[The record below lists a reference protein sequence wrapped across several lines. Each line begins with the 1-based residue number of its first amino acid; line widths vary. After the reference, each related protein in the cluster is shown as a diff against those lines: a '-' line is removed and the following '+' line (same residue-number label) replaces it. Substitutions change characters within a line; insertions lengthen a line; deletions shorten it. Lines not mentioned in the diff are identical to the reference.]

1 MIPKGEFLMLYVL
14 SLSVD
19 TILLLVFAALFAGFV
34 LALWLSVSRAKKKG
48 SIDDDLN
55 PADSTDSKEN
65 PDTPETLAE
74 NADASDPADDPGTPD
89 EAETLEDEEDTEELW
104 TPPEPEAF
112 PARVVDMRV
121 VTGNVGGNKRPK
133 TGVSF
138 LVTFLTD
145 DGKRTEYPVPEELY
159 VTLDIDQTGTL
170 VILNGG
176 FFDFGAGD
184 EYDPAAVEEFEKTFD
199 PFSDTE

>member
-1 MIPKGEFLMLYVL
+1 MLYVL
-14 SLSVD
+14 SLPMD
-19 TILLLVFAALFAGFV
+19 TILLLVFAALFVGFV
-34 LALWLSVSRAKKKG
+34 LALWLSIRRAQKKG
-48 SIDDDLN
+48 ITDD
-55 PADSTDSKEN
+55 E
-65 PDTPETLAE
+65 PDPAE
-74 NADASDPADDPGTPD
+74 NAEDFETSEESDDDADPGDAPD
-89 EAETLEDEEDTEELW
+89 EPEDSEDEDTEDLW
-104 TPPEPEAF
+104 SPPEPEAF

-184 EYDPAAVEEFEKTFD
+184 EYDPQAVEEFEKTFD
-199 PFSDTE
+199 PFADAE

>member
-1 MIPKGEFLMLYVL
+1 MLYVL

-74 NADASDPADDPGTPD
+74 NADASDPADDPGTSD

-184 EYDPAAVEEFEKTFD
+184 EYDPEAVEEFEKTFD
-199 PFSDTE
+199 PFSDDE

>member
-1 MIPKGEFLMLYVL
+1 MLYVL

-55 PADSTDSKEN
+55 LADSTDSKEN

-74 NADASDPADDPGTPD
+74 NADASDPADDPGTSD

>member
-1 MIPKGEFLMLYVL
+1 MFDLSFLTTDLIFTL
-14 SLSVD
+14 
-19 TILLLVFAALFAGFV
+19 IFAALLVGLVIF
-34 LALWLSVSRAKKKG
+34 LAVSVSRSKKKG
-48 SIDDDLN
+48 SDVDPL
-55 PADSTDSKEN
+55 
-65 PDTPETLAE
+65 PEET
-74 NADASDPADDPGTPD
+74 
-89 EAETLEDEEDTEELW
+89 ETLEENTDTDTDESW
-104 TPPEPEAF
+104 MPPEPEAF
-112 PARVVDMRV
+112 PARIVDMRV

-184 EYDPAAVEEFEKTFD
+184 EYDPEAVEEFEKTFD
-199 PFSDTE
+199 PFSDDE

>member
-1 MIPKGEFLMLYVL
+1 MFDLSFLTTDLIFTL
-14 SLSVD
+14 
-19 TILLLVFAALFAGFV
+19 IFAALLVGLVIF
-34 LALWLSVSRAKKKG
+34 LAVSVSRSKKKG
-48 SIDDDLN
+48 SDVDPL
-55 PADSTDSKEN
+55 PEET
-65 PDTPETLAE
+65 ETLAE
-74 NADASDPADDPGTPD
+74 NADTDTDTD
-89 EAETLEDEEDTEELW
+89 ESW
-104 TPPEPEAF
+104 MPPEPEAF
-112 PARVVDMRV
+112 PARIVDMRV

-145 DGKRTEYPVPEELY
+145 DGERTEYPVPEELY

-184 EYDPAAVEEFEKTFD
+184 EYDPEAVEEFEKTFD
-199 PFSDTE
+199 PFSDAE

>member
-1 MIPKGEFLMLYVL
+1 MLYVL

-74 NADASDPADDPGTPD
+74 NADASDPADDPGTSD

-199 PFSDTE
+199 PFSDDE

>member
-1 MIPKGEFLMLYVL
+1 MSDLSFLTTDLIFTL
-14 SLSVD
+14 
-19 TILLLVFAALFAGFV
+19 IFAALVVGFV
-34 LALWLSVSRAKKKG
+34 IFLAISVSRSKKKG
-48 SIDDDLN
+48 TAEEAV
-55 PADSTDSKEN
+55 PA
-65 PDTPETLAE
+65 
-74 NADASDPADDPGTPD
+74 
-89 EAETLEDEEDTEELW
+89 EAETPGEETEADPDADGDLDADADDSW

-112 PARVVDMRV
+112 PARIVDMRV

-145 DGKRTEYPVPEELY
+145 DGARTEYPVPEELY
-159 VTLDIDQTGTL
+159 VTLDVDQTGTL

-184 EYDPAAVEEFEKTFD
+184 AYDEEAAEAFEETFGGGED
-199 PFSDTE
+199 

>member
-1 MIPKGEFLMLYVL
+1 MSDLSFLTTDLIFTL
-14 SLSVD
+14 
-19 TILLLVFAALFAGFV
+19 IFAALVVGFV
-34 LALWLSVSRAKKKG
+34 IFLAISVSRSKKKG
-48 SIDDDLN
+48 
-55 PADSTDSKEN
+55 T
-65 PDTPETLAE
+65 AE
-74 NADASDPADDPGTPD
+74 EAVP
-89 EAETLEDEEDTEELW
+89 AETEASEEEADNDPDADGDFDADTDDSW

-112 PARVVDMRV
+112 PARIVDMRV

-145 DGKRTEYPVPEELY
+145 DGARTEYPVPEELY
-159 VTLDIDQTGTL
+159 VTLDLDQTGTL

-184 EYDPAAVEEFEKTFD
+184 AYDEEAVEAFEETFGQ
-199 PFSDTE
+199 TEK

>member
-1 MIPKGEFLMLYVL
+1 MSDLSFLTTDLIF
-14 SLSVD
+14 
-19 TILLLVFAALFAGFV
+19 TLVFAALVVGFV
-34 LALWLSVSRAKKKG
+34 IFLAISVSRSKKKG
-48 SIDDDLN
+48 TAEESV
-55 PADSTDSKEN
+55 PAET
-65 PDTPETLAE
+65 ETLPE
-74 NADASDPADDPGTPD
+74 EEADNDPDADGDLD
-89 EAETLEDEEDTEELW
+89 ADTDDSW

-112 PARVVDMRV
+112 PARIVDMRV

-145 DGKRTEYPVPEELY
+145 DGARTEYPVPEELY
-159 VTLDIDQTGTL
+159 VTLDVDQTGTL

-184 EYDPAAVEEFEKTFD
+184 AYDEEAVEAFEETFGR
-199 PFSDTE
+199 TEE

>member
-1 MIPKGEFLMLYVL
+1 MFDLSFLT
-14 SLSVD
+14 VD
-19 TILLLVFAALFAGFV
+19 LIFTLVFAAILIGLVVF
-34 LALWLSVSRAKKKG
+34 LAVSVRRAKKHPEEAEEDPAESVG
-48 SIDDDLN
+48 ETDGDDDG
-55 PADSTDSKEN
+55 DETDG
-65 PDTPETLAE
+65 DL
-74 NADASDPADDPGTPD
+74 D
-89 EAETLEDEEDTEELW
+89 EDEDCDESW
-104 TPPEPEAF
+104 MPPEPEGF

-184 EYDPAAVEEFEKTFD
+184 EYDPQAVEEFEKTFD
-199 PFSDTE
+199 PFSDNE

>member
-1 MIPKGEFLMLYVL
+1 MSDLSFLTTDLIFTL
-14 SLSVD
+14 
-19 TILLLVFAALFAGFV
+19 IFAALVVGFV
-34 LALWLSVSRAKKKG
+34 IFLAISVSRSKKKG
-48 SIDDDLN
+48 TAEEAV
-55 PADSTDSKEN
+55 PAE
-65 PDTPETLAE
+65 AE
-74 NADASDPADDPGTPD
+74 TPD
-89 EAETLEDEEDTEELW
+89 EDTEADPDADGDLDADTDDSW

-112 PARVVDMRV
+112 PARIVDMRV

-145 DGKRTEYPVPEELY
+145 DGARTEYPVPEELY
-159 VTLDIDQTGTL
+159 VTLDVDQTGTL

-184 EYDPAAVEEFEKTFD
+184 AYDEEAVEAFEETFGGGED
-199 PFSDTE
+199 

>member
-1 MIPKGEFLMLYVL
+1 MFDLSFLTTDLIFTL
-14 SLSVD
+14 
-19 TILLLVFAALFAGFV
+19 IFAALLVGLVIF
-34 LALWLSVSRAKKKG
+34 LAVSVSRSKKKG
-48 SIDDDLN
+48 SDVDPL
-55 PADSTDSKEN
+55 PEET
-65 PDTPETLAE
+65 ETLAE
-74 NADASDPADDPGTPD
+74 NTDTDTDTD
-89 EAETLEDEEDTEELW
+89 ESW
-104 TPPEPEAF
+104 MPPEPEAF
-112 PARVVDMRV
+112 PARIVDMRV

-145 DGKRTEYPVPEELY
+145 DGERTEYPVPEELY

-184 EYDPAAVEEFEKTFD
+184 EYDPEAVEEFEKTFD
-199 PFSDTE
+199 PFSDNG

>member
-1 MIPKGEFLMLYVL
+1 MLYVL

-48 SIDDDLN
+48 SIHDDLN

-74 NADASDPADDPGTPD
+74 NADASDPADDPGTSD

-159 VTLDIDQTGTL
+159 VTLDIDHTGTL

>member
-1 MIPKGEFLMLYVL
+1 MLYVL

-55 PADSTDSKEN
+55 PADFTDSKEN
-65 PDTPETLAE
+65 PDTPEILAE
-74 NADASDPADDPGTPD
+74 NADASDPADDPGTSD

-184 EYDPAAVEEFEKTFD
+184 EYDPEAVEEFEKTFD

>member
-1 MIPKGEFLMLYVL
+1 MFDLSFLTTDLIFTL
-14 SLSVD
+14 
-19 TILLLVFAALFAGFV
+19 IFAALLVGLVIF
-34 LALWLSVSRAKKKG
+34 LAVSVSRSKKKG
-48 SIDDDLN
+48 SDVDPL
-55 PADSTDSKEN
+55 
-65 PDTPETLAE
+65 PEET
-74 NADASDPADDPGTPD
+74 
-89 EAETLEDEEDTEELW
+89 ETLEENTDTDTDTDESW
-104 TPPEPEAF
+104 MPPEPEAF
-112 PARVVDMRV
+112 PARIVDMRV

-184 EYDPAAVEEFEKTFD
+184 EYDPEAVEEFEKTFD
-199 PFSDTE
+199 PFSDDE

>member
-1 MIPKGEFLMLYVL
+1 MFDLSFLTTDLIFTL
-14 SLSVD
+14 
-19 TILLLVFAALFAGFV
+19 IFAALLVGLVIF
-34 LALWLSVSRAKKKG
+34 LAVSVSRSKKKG
-48 SIDDDLN
+48 SDVDPL
-55 PADSTDSKEN
+55 
-65 PDTPETLAE
+65 PEET
-74 NADASDPADDPGTPD
+74 
-89 EAETLEDEEDTEELW
+89 ETLEENTDTDTDTDESW
-104 TPPEPEAF
+104 MPPEPEAF
-112 PARVVDMRV
+112 PARIVDMRV

-184 EYDPAAVEEFEKTFD
+184 EYDPEAAEAFEKTFD

>member
-1 MIPKGEFLMLYVL
+1 MNDLSFLTTDLIFTL
-14 SLSVD
+14 
-19 TILLLVFAALFAGFV
+19 IFAALVVGFV
-34 LALWLSVSRAKKKG
+34 IFLAISVSRSKKKG
-48 SIDDDLN
+48 TAEEDV
-55 PADSTDSKEN
+55 
-65 PDTPETLAE
+65 PE
-74 NADASDPADDPGTPD
+74 
-89 EAETLEDEEDTEELW
+89 EAEIPEEDTEADPDTDADADEGW

-112 PARVVDMRV
+112 PARIVDMRV

-184 EYDPAAVEEFEKTFD
+184 EYDPEAVEEFEKTFD
-199 PFSDTE
+199 PFSDDE

>member
-1 MIPKGEFLMLYVL
+1 MFDLSFLTTDLIFTL
-14 SLSVD
+14 
-19 TILLLVFAALFAGFV
+19 IFAALLVGLVIF
-34 LALWLSVSRAKKKG
+34 LAVSVSRSKKKG
-48 SIDDDLN
+48 TAEEDV
-55 PADSTDSKEN
+55 
-65 PDTPETLAE
+65 PE
-74 NADASDPADDPGTPD
+74 
-89 EAETLEDEEDTEELW
+89 EAEIPEEDTEADPDTDADADEGW

-112 PARVVDMRV
+112 PARIVDMRV

-159 VTLDIDQTGTL
+159 VTLDLDQTGTL

-184 EYDPAAVEEFEKTFD
+184 AYDADAVEAFEETFGHA
-199 PFSDTE
+199 EE

>member
-1 MIPKGEFLMLYVL
+1 MLYVL

-19 TILLLVFAALFAGFV
+19 TILLLAFAALFAGFV

>member
-1 MIPKGEFLMLYVL
+1 MLYVL

-74 NADASDPADDPGTPD
+74 NADASDPADDPGTSD

-121 VTGNVGGNKRPK
+121 VTGNVGGNKRPQ

-199 PFSDTE
+199 PFSDDE